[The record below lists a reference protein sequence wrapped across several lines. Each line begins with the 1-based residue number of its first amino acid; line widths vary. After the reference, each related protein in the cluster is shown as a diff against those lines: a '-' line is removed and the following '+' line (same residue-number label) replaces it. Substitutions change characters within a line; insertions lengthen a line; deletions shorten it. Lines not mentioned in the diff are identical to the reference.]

1 MSHLSDRCQ
10 QFLTESGTSVYQL
23 SKTSGLDRASLHRLV
38 TGKRIPTL
46 EFLTKFCQA
55 MRLNHADIQELFEL
69 YEESHAGSANF
80 QNRKLICQIFS
91 DLDGLSSAS
100 FQESPKTLSP
110 DLLPPVFTSTRPI
123 PSMAGNSRQTLGLVQ
138 QFLLRLFHEK
148 PDGTEVLTNAPLAR
162 MGLLPF
168 FYALQSLYHKHLR
181 LHHLLYFS
189 ANPSLGADS
198 NPNLE
203 ILRFVLPIALSD
215 FNFYEPRFTYINLGK
230 NDMEAMLWPYYIICE
245 DLLLVLSASLDHAML
260 LAEPSSIKLCH
271 TEMERLLSL
280 SRPLLHRSSSA
291 WESIAYYQEMRKK
304 DIPVHSVLEFQPCVS
319 SFVPSSQYAKL
330 LPSITQ
336 AGGNPALIREFF
348 QLSSVPFKCQNEFFS
363 KEGLDEFCRSGKL
376 FGQYGTYLPPLS
388 LEKRKEALIQFTNA
402 YRSQNSL
409 QLLKKKLSFPADL
422 NIEFFRHS
430 SILFMY
436 LKPDFQIHFV
446 SLSESSLHE
455 AFQDFFSSLAEPYN
469 SHSSAETIQILENA
483 IRKL

>member
-100 FQESPKTLSP
+100 FQESPKNLSP

-168 FYALQSLYHKHLR
+168 FYALQSL
-181 LHHLLYFS
+181 
-189 ANPSLGADS
+189 
-198 NPNLE
+198 
-203 ILRFVLPIALSD
+203 
-215 FNFYEPRFTYINLGK
+215 
-230 NDMEAMLWPYYIICE
+230 
-245 DLLLVLSASLDHAML
+245 
-260 LAEPSSIKLCH
+260 
-271 TEMERLLSL
+271 
-280 SRPLLHRSSSA
+280 
-291 WESIAYYQEMRKK
+291 
-304 DIPVHSVLEFQPCVS
+304 
-319 SFVPSSQYAKL
+319 
-330 LPSITQ
+330 
-336 AGGNPALIREFF
+336 
-348 QLSSVPFKCQNEFFS
+348 
-363 KEGLDEFCRSGKL
+363 
-376 FGQYGTYLPPLS
+376 
-388 LEKRKEALIQFTNA
+388 
-402 YRSQNSL
+402 
-409 QLLKKKLSFPADL
+409 
-422 NIEFFRHS
+422 
-430 SILFMY
+430 
-436 LKPDFQIHFV
+436 
-446 SLSESSLHE
+446 
-455 AFQDFFSSLAEPYN
+455 
-469 SHSSAETIQILENA
+469 
-483 IRKL
+483 

>member
-245 DLLLVLSASLDHAML
+245 DLLLVLRPRHAS
-260 LAEPSSIKLCH
+260 CR
-271 TEMERLLSL
+271 T
-280 SRPLLHRSSSA
+280 LLHQTVPYRNGTAAFSFPPPAPPFLLCLGIHCLLPGNAQKRHSGPQCLGVSA
-291 WESIAYYQEMRKK
+291 LRQLLCAFL
-304 DIPVHSVLEFQPCVS
+304 PVCKAS
-319 SFVPSSQYAKL
+319 SFHHPGRWKSSFDPGIFPVVL
-330 LPSITQ
+330 
-336 AGGNPALIREFF
+336 G
-348 QLSSVPFKCQNEFFS
+348 
-363 KEGLDEFCRSGKL
+363 
-376 FGQYGTYLPPLS
+376 S
-388 LEKRKEALIQFTNA
+388 L
-402 YRSQNSL
+402 
-409 QLLKKKLSFPADL
+409 
-422 NIEFFRHS
+422 
-430 SILFMY
+430 
-436 LKPDFQIHFV
+436 
-446 SLSESSLHE
+446 
-455 AFQDFFSSLAEPYN
+455 
-469 SHSSAETIQILENA
+469 
-483 IRKL
+483 